1 MMDLMFH
8 VVLECEGIH
17 PEEGDQAATNITEEF
32 SKNPWHH
39 NPKCTWDG
47 TTLRLEVDTDF
58 DSQGLALRDEFS
70 DAIVACVVNAEYTNM
85 RVVSAAEV
93 R

>member
-1 MMDLMFH
+1 MDLMFH

-39 NPKCTWDG
+39 NPKCTWDK

-85 RVVSAAEV
+85 RVVSVAEV

>member
-17 PEEGDQAATNITEEF
+17 PEEGDQAATDITEEF
-32 SKNPWHH
+32 SKSPWHH

-85 RVVSAAEV
+85 RVVSVAEV

>member
-39 NPKCTWDG
+39 NPKCTWDK
-47 TTLRLEVDTDF
+47 TTLRLEVDTP
-58 DSQGLALRDEFS
+58 
-70 DAIVACVVNAEYTNM
+70 NAPICESCLSRRYVDPM
-85 RVVSAAEV
+85 AASFPSTTTINQNGINILD
-93 R
+93 